1 MPATAMLA
9 FFLGEFLWYTTL
21 PELCGNLKNVFLYKV
36 HKATDCPPPKKKE
49 HSFAITL
56 NSDQQ
61 RSSEWQEETR
71 KSWLSQVMIFFVL
84 DFVRHW
90 DSYFHAPWD
99 YTTHS
104 NYSFHFL
111 ISSADLSFNCIRFLW
126 KSLSADYWPGPK
138 RSIVLTQ

>member
-1 MPATAMLA
+1 M
-9 FFLGEFLWYTTL
+9 FL
-21 PELCGNLKNVFLYKV
+21 LYKV
-36 HKATDCPPPKKKE
+36 HKATDPHPLTPPKKKKKKKKKE
-49 HSFAITL
+49 HAFAITL

-111 ISSADLSFNCIRFLW
+111 ISSADLSFNCIRFL
-126 KSLSADYWPGPK
+126 
-138 RSIVLTQ
+138 